1 MLQKMYIHE
10 YPLTYEDSE
19 KNIKYGLRYLKEH
32 LSSEESKVFFKQAH
46 DHKSSQFEDKEG
58 RNYTLLYQN
67 HSYVLISR
75 S

>member
-1 MLQKMYIHE
+1 MLQKTYVHE
-10 YPLTYEDSE
+10 YPLIYENSE
-19 KNIKYGLRYLKEH
+19 KNIKYGIHYLKEH

-46 DHKSSQFEDKEG
+46 DHESSQFEDTEG
-58 RNYTLLYQN
+58 INYTLLYQN